1 MKHFEAPEMTVRAMQ
16 IADVLT
22 ISMTVPTVPT
32 VPTTVPTTAATTA
45 PTSKPSTGDI
55 VLPPD
60 TF

>member
-22 ISMTVPTVPT
+22 ISVT
-32 VPTTVPTTAATTA
+32 VPTTVPTTAPTTAATTA

>member
-22 ISMTVPTVPT
+22 ISVT
-32 VPTTVPTTAATTA
+32 VPTTVPTTAPTTAATTA

-60 TF
+60 NF